1 MKVARLVVLG
11 VALVAGG
18 TAAMLM
24 GGQKNAP
31 TIIQAPP
38 PPPQIEVDDV
48 LVSSHEL
55 PMGTVLKDGDI
66 AWATWPKSSIGD
78 GAIRKSVEPNVIED
92 MKGAVTRGSFLQG
105 EPIRKEKVVKA
116 SNAGFLSALLSSGNR
131 AVAINIDAS
140 GATSAGGFILPNDR
154 VDIVRTSRD
163 DQGNDTYMSE
173 TILKNIRVLAIG
185 QNVQEK
191 NGEKVAV
198 GANATLE
205 VTPAQAE
212 KLILAQRV
220 GQLSLVLRSM
230 MDTANVSE
238 EPVANDDNSLTI
250 VRFGVANSVGKK

>member
-1 MKVARLVVLG
+1 
-11 VALVAGG
+11 
-18 TAAMLM
+18 MLM
-24 GGQKNAP
+24 GGQKSAP

-48 LVSSHEL
+48 LVSSREM
-55 PMGTVLKDGDI
+55 PMGTVLKAGDVN
-66 AWATWPKSSIGD
+66 WTTWPKSSIGE
-78 GAIRKSVEPNVIED
+78 GAIRKSAEPNVIEEL
-92 MKGAVTRGSFLQG
+92 KGAVTRGNFLQG

-116 SNAGFLSALLSSGNR
+116 SNAGFLSAILSTGNR

-163 DQGNDTYMSE
+163 EQGNDAYTSE
-173 TILKNIRVLAIG
+173 TILSNIRVLAIG

-191 NGEKVAV
+191 NGEKVVV
-198 GANATLE
+198 GSNATLE
-205 VTPAQAE
+205 VTPPQAE

-230 MDTANVSE
+230 LDTANLTDA
-238 EPVANDDNSLTI
+238 PVDNSDDSLTI
-250 VRFGVANSVGKK
+250 VRFGIPNSVSKR